1 MIKLHLNA
9 DVPPMVAAKRRRRR
23 YCSDD
28 RGLARAMCAA
38 KMDRLISED
47 AYGEFRLSRS
57 YRCQPGRL
65 RAHYD
70 LARFA
75 R

>member
-9 DVPPMVAAKRRRRR
+9 DVPPM
-23 YCSDD
+23 
-28 RGLARAMCAA
+28 MCAA